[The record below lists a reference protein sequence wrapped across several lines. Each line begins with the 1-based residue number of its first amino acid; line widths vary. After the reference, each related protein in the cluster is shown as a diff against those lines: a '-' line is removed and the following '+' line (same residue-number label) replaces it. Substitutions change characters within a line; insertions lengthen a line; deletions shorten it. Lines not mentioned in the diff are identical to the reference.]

1 MVKPS
6 KSNEPLGWV
15 RGISRTIFQPAMP
28 LGVAKHLANEEV
40 VQPLGQVLKGAVLMQ
55 KLQSQD
61 GGPRKTGVPVT

>member
-1 MVKPS
+1 
-6 KSNEPLGWV
+6 
-15 RGISRTIFQPAMP
+15 MP